1 MVKRTLLQTIPS
13 FTESSNIRYYL
24 KITNNE
30 KEESNGKQIYD
41 NSDGSYLPD
50 RKVTPLVFQPVVRL
64 EDPNILTSDGKATI
78 GNARITSVMWY
89 TSDGKYDAS
98 GKPILA
104 EIANV
109 AGKTK
114 ITSDMNTGV
123 FRLD

>member
-1 MVKRTLLQTIPS
+1 MIKRTKLQTIPS
-13 FTESSNIRYYL
+13 FTEASNIRYYL

-50 RKVTPLVFQPVVRL
+50 RKVTPLVLQPVVRL

-89 TSDGKYDAS
+89 TSDGKYDTS
-98 GKPILA
+98 GKPILT
-104 EIANV
+104 EIPKV
-109 AGKTK
+109 PG
-114 ITSDMNTGV
+114 
-123 FRLD
+123 